1 MRWRD
6 QLRSERGEMTPHAP
20 RSAREPEL
28 GYGFN
33 PEEYPAL
40 ARAADGWADVL
51 NSRMKRLR
59 LRLRWMKY

>member
-6 QLRSERGEMTPHAP
+6 RLRSERGEIAPHAP
-20 RSAREPEL
+20 RSAREPGL
-28 GYGFN
+28 GYGFD

-51 NSRMKRLR
+51 NSRIKRLR
-59 LRLRWMKY
+59 LRLRWLKY